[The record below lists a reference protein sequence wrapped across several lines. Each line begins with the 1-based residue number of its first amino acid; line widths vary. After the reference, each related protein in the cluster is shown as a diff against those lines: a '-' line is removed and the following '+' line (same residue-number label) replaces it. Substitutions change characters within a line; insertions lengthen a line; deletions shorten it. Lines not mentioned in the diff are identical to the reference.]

1 LWASLML
8 YSKKAIVADAS
19 FKNGTSSI
27 PVRPIG
33 PPSVPSRI
41 AALIAK
47 WPAPAPV
54 PKASVGADG
63 TIVVPAAAY
72 SPKLTKGAV
81 TIMNSA
87 DGGDQLM
94 HHGGSLFVPN
104 ASSLGYEVEAGKA
117 GTYYLTANHT
127 TWHVDQDLMLE
138 VNGKK
143 ADNVPVYFTIGY
155 WNETQ
160 SVEVDL
166 VKGSNTLVF
175 SRYSTT
181 PTTFKQFTLYT
192 KKPTIQAPPAN
203 YTPKAITPPPP
214 TGAFILES
222 PDTSC
227 LKQGILEVPAQYC
240 TEACTVL
247 GFKAGGARARPTPP
261 GCFVMMDGPFKGNCN
276 YNSNASAVCDNPPCT
291 LFNATVQNICIRK

>member
-1 LWASLML
+1 VRTA
-8 YSKKAIVADAS
+8 ACDAPCC
-19 FKNGTSSI
+19 I
-27 PVRPIG
+27 
-33 PPSVPSRI
+33 
-41 AALIAK
+41 
-47 WPAPAPV
+47 
-54 PKASVGADG
+54 
-63 TIVVPAAAY
+63 
-72 SPKLTKGAV
+72 
-81 TIMNSA
+81 
-87 DGGDQLM
+87 DQCR
-94 HHGGSLFVPN
+94 
-104 ASSLGYEVEAGKA
+104 
-117 GTYYLTANHT
+117 
-127 TWHVDQDLMLE
+127 
-138 VNGKK
+138 
-143 ADNVPVYFTIGY
+143 Y

-291 LFNATVQNICIRK
+291 LSVKQSRQVTPSVGGTLDFVGLSARMHTQGPSGGASYVEISKGN